1 MKITASEI
9 PDVKI
14 IEPQVFGDS
23 RGYFF
28 ESYRHENFAK
38 QIGPVHFVQENESF
52 STYGVLRGLHFQKPP
67 MGQGKLVR
75 VISGE
80 VLDVAVDIRCGSPWF
95 GKHVAIKLS
104 GENKKQIWIPPG
116 FAHGYV
122 VLSAEAI
129 FAYKCD
135 DYYSPAHESGIS
147 YNDPFLKIDWLLDP
161 SQIKVSEKDRRHAG
175 FEKTLAVKLFHYKQ
189 KKAIF

>member
-1 MKITASEI
+1 MIITTSEI

-14 IEPQVFGDS
+14 IEPRVLGDS

-28 ESYRHENFAK
+28 ESFRQEAFDRE
-38 QIGPVHFVQENESF
+38 IGPVNFVQENESF

-67 MGQGKLVR
+67 MEQGKLVR
-75 VISGE
+75 VVRGE
-80 VLDVAVDIRCGSPWF
+80 VLDVAVDIRCGSPWY

-104 GENKKQIWIPPG
+104 GENKKQMWIPAG

-122 VLSAEAI
+122 VLSAEAV

-135 DYYSPAHESGIS
+135 NYYSPEHESGIR
-147 YNDPFLKIDWLLDP
+147 YDDPFLKIDWLLDK
-161 SQIKVSEKDRRHAG
+161 SQIKLSKKDSKHPG
-175 FEKTLAVKLFHYKQ
+175 FEKLLAAKHFKF
-189 KKAIF
+189 A

>member
-1 MKITASEI
+1 MKIIASEI

-28 ESYRHENFAK
+28 ESYRYDAFEK
-38 QIGPVHFVQENESF
+38 QVGPIRFVQENESF
-52 STYGVLRGLHFQKPP
+52 STYGVLRGLHFQKTP
-67 MGQGKLVR
+67 MSQGKLVR
-75 VISGE
+75 VTIGE
-80 VLDVAVDIRCGSPWF
+80 VLDIAVDIRCGSPCC

-104 GENKKQIWIPPG
+104 GENKKQLWIPPG
-116 FAHGYV
+116 FAHGYI

-135 DYYSPAHESGIS
+135 NYYSPAHEAGI
-147 YNDPFLKIDWLLDP
+147 NHDDPLLKIDWLLAQ
-161 SQIKVSEKDRRHAG
+161 SLIKVSEKDKNHAP
-175 FEKTLAVKLFHYKQ
+175 FEKTFAEKYFQYK
-189 KKAIF
+189 

>member
-1 MKITASEI
+1 MKIIAAEI

-28 ESYRHENFAK
+28 ESYRYENFAK
-38 QIGPVHFVQENESF
+38 EIGPVHFVQENESF

-67 MGQGKLVR
+67 MSQGKLVR
-75 VISGE
+75 VIRGE
-80 VLDVAVDIRCGSPWF
+80 VLDVAVDMRSGSPWC

-104 GENKKQIWIPPG
+104 GENKKQMWIPPG

-122 VLSAEAI
+122 VLSPEAI

-135 DYYSPAHESGIS
+135 NYYSPAHESGICPD
-147 YNDPFLKIDWLLDP
+147 DPFLKIDWLLDK
-161 SQIKVSEKDRRHAG
+161 SQIKMSEKDGKHPC
-175 FEKTLAVKLFHYKQ
+175 FEKILAAKFFQYKQ
-189 KKAIF
+189 N

>member
-1 MKITASEI
+1 MRISATEI

-14 IEPQVFGDS
+14 IEPRVLGDK

-28 ESYRHENFAK
+28 ESFRQEIFTRE
-38 QIGPVHFVQENESF
+38 IGPVSFVQENESF
-52 STYGVLRGLHFQKPP
+52 STHGVLRGLHFQTPP

-75 VISGE
+75 VIRGE
-80 VLDVAVDIRCGSPWF
+80 VLDVAVDIRCGSPWY

-104 GENKKQIWIPPG
+104 GENKKQMWIPCG

-135 DYYSPAHESGIS
+135 NYYSQAHEAGIRCD
-147 YNDPFLKIDWLLDP
+147 DPVLRIDWLLDK
-161 SQIKVSEKDRRHAG
+161 SLIKLSEKDGQHAL
-175 FEKTLAVKLFHYKQ
+175 FETMAAAGYFQY
-189 KKAIF
+189 